1 MTRILI
7 TSLYY
12 AALFAPLSLAQ
23 GDCPA
28 LPETGVQI
36 GEPVPMVPGNIPAG
50 CSSYEILV
58 GQ

>member
-1 MTRILI
+1 MARILI

-12 AALFAPLSLAQ
+12 VALFAPLSLAQ
-23 GDCPA
+23 GECPA

-36 GEPVPMVPGNIPAG
+36 GEPVPIVPGDIPAG